1 MPRRVG
7 RALLAS
13 IMVVGAA
20 CGRTEQA
27 DLVLQNG
34 VVYPVASDT
43 ATAQAVAIRDRRI
56 VFVGSATEAAGFIGG
71 RTRVIDLGGRMVL
84 PGFHDTH
91 LHPEGGVGLAE
102 CTLEG
107 LSTATEILDSIRRY
121 ATAHPDLPWIRGRGW
136 QLPAFPGANPRR
148 EWLDSIVPDRPVYL
162 SAADGHSAWV
172 NSRALALA
180 GISRDTPDPVNG
192 RIERDPATGE
202 PSGTLRETAARLVA
216 SQLPP
221 RSREEIRA
229 GLRRAIAMGNRFGI
243 TSMHEA
249 NAGPALLEAY
259 AALDSARQLDAR
271 VVAAL
276 STDPQGGVA
285 QVDSLRSWRGRYA
298 GRRYYSPRAAKIFV
312 DGVIE
317 ARTAALLEPYLGGG
331 GRGEPRL
338 SPGQMD
344 TLVAALDGAGFQV
357 HVHAIG
363 DRAVRM
369 ALDAF
374 AFARRHNGPRDARP
388 IITHLELVDSSDIPR
403 FAELGVVASFQS
415 LWAYRDS
422 YIRDLTEPV
431 LGAAR
436 SRWLYPIGAMARAGA
451 HLAGASDWSVSS
463 MNPLEAIQ
471 VAVTRR
477 DPDAPSGPA
486 WLPEQT
492 VTLAEMLGAYTL
504 GGAWA
509 AHEEATNGTLEPG
522 KDADLIVLDRNLYRI
537 PITEVHAARV
547 LLTLMDGRVV
557 FRDST
562 FTLEGTRP

>member
-1 MPRRVG
+1 LG
-7 RALLAS
+7 
-13 IMVVGAA
+13 
-20 CGRTEQA
+20 
-27 DLVLQNG
+27 
-34 VVYPVASDT
+34 
-43 ATAQAVAIRDRRI
+43 
-56 VFVGSATEAAGFIGG
+56 
-71 RTRVIDLGGRMVL
+71 TR
-84 PGFHDTH
+84 H
-91 LHPEGGVGLAE
+91 
-102 CTLEG
+102 
-107 LSTATEILDSIRRY
+107 
-121 ATAHPDLPWIRGRGW
+121 
-136 QLPAFPGANPRR
+136 
-148 EWLDSIVPDRPVYL
+148 
-162 SAADGHSAWV
+162 
-172 NSRALALA
+172 
-180 GISRDTPDPVNG
+180 
-192 RIERDPATGE
+192 
-202 PSGTLRETAARLVA
+202 LRE
-216 SQLPP
+216 
-221 RSREEIRA
+221 
-229 GLRRAIAMGNRFGI
+229 F
-243 TSMHEA
+243 
-249 NAGPALLEAY
+249 Y

-431 LGAAR
+431 LGPAR
-436 SRWLYPIGAMARAGA
+436 SRWLYPIGSLARAGA

-477 DPDAPSGPA
+477 DPEAPPGPA

-547 LLTLMDGRVV
+547 LLTLLDGRVV

-562 FTLEGTRP
+562 FTLEGSRP